1 MIKINKIIIV
11 ICIFN
16 LLGCGYQPIFYNSDF
31 NFSIE
36 NIEQTGSRKVNSIL
50 IDKIRNIK
58 KGKSLTYDLKLS
70 SILPAIIRLA
80 NCGAIRGAGFVDRIF
95 LRAFSATTFLLLAP
109 LGTTS
114 SRDTDTPALAT

>member
-70 SILPAIIRLA
+70 SILEKKTISKDKSGDPSKFEIIY
-80 NCGAIRGAGFVDRIF
+80 VP
-95 LRAFSATTFLLLAP
+95 LRK
-109 LGTTS
+109 
-114 SRDTDTPALAT
+114 RRYEDDQNQDHKKR